1 MAKNDSS
8 KSKAELYR
16 EERKARIA
24 KAAKRNSKGTEM
36 RGKAAKVAKRVVAI
50 VVAAAIVCGIGWV
63 LIDNFGVIDKCTTA
77 VTVGKE
83 KVSTSDFNYYYTMQ
97 YQQTTYMSQYY
108 NENYGFS
115 MGYDTSKAPD
125 EQTTKDEDGNEITW
139 SEQFRKSAIEHVQYL
154 IANYN
159 EAIKAGY
166 SLTDD
171 EKAENNETIESYRSN
186 AETNHYS
193 LSAYLR
199 STFGG
204 GFNEKSFRKQLE
216 METITQRFVDDK
228 KDELLKA
235 VTDEEIKAEYDA
247 NRKNYDY
254 VDVTYFAVPYTNLTA
269 KDGESEEDLK
279 TRQTATNETTKNKIQ
294 AMFDGLT
301 DLASLKAAA
310 KAYKE
315 EGVENP
321 SADAEY
327 TTESKHTQF
336 TALSSAITEDG
347 ANWALDAA
355 RKAGDKAIFS
365 NETGSYIV
373 FVDKPIY
380 SMNSVSVRHCLVN
393 FNAEDADNVTDEEK
407 KAAKD
412 KADKLL
418 AEWLKGEKTEDS
430 FAAMATENTED
441 TGSKETGGLYEN
453 IRISDNYVDSFKDW
467 SFNTERKPGDT
478 GIIESTYGYHIMY
491 FVSNNTDDVDWK
503 DTIRTDM
510 GDKAYETYSEALIA
524 DGGDYAVTSSD
535 RWTNQVAKAFCEK
548 IRKNLAMNSGHSH
561 NHG

>member
-24 KAAKRNSKGTEM
+24 KAAKRNSKGGEM
-36 RGKAAKVAKRVVAI
+36 RNKASKIAKRVVAI
-50 VVAAAIVCGIGWV
+50 VVVAAIVCGIGWV

-97 YQQTTYMSQYY
+97 YQQTNYMSQYY
-108 NENYGFS
+108 SENYGFS

-125 EQTTKDEDGNEITW
+125 DQKTTDADGNEITW
-139 SEQFRKSAIEHVQYL
+139 SEKFRTSAIEQTQYL
-154 IANYN
+154 LANYN

-166 SLTDD
+166 ELTED
-171 EKAENNETIESYRSN
+171 EKAEINETIENYRSN

-199 STFGG
+199 ATFGG

-216 METITQRFVDDK
+216 METITQRFVEAK
-228 KDELLKA
+228 KAELLEG

-254 VDVTYFAVPYTNLTA
+254 VDVTYFAVPYTTLNA
-269 KDGESEEDLK
+269 KDGESEEDLAN
-279 TRQTATNETTKNKIQ
+279 RQKATNETTKKKIQ
-294 AMFDGLT
+294 EIYDGLT

-315 EGVENP
+315 EGVDNP
-321 SADAEY
+321 TEAEY
-327 TTESKHTQF
+327 TTESKHAQF
-336 TALSSAITEDG
+336 STLSSAITEDG
-347 ANWALDAA
+347 ANWAYDTA

-365 NETGSYIV
+365 NDSGSYIV
-373 FVDKPIY
+373 FIDKPIY

-393 FNAEDADNVTDEEK
+393 FNAEDSENVTDEEK
-407 KAAKD
+407 KAAYD

-418 AEWLKGEKTEDS
+418 QEWLKGDKSEDS
-430 FAAMATENTED
+430 FATMATENSED
-441 TGSKETGGLYEN
+441 TGSQETGGLYEN

-467 SFNTERKPGDT
+467 SFNPERKVGDT

-503 DTIRTDM
+503 DTIRTEK
-510 GDKAYETYSEALIA
+510 GDTAYDTFSEALIA
-524 DGGDYAVTSSD
+524 EDGEYPVTSSD
-535 RWTNQVAKAFCEK
+535 RWTKYVAKQFCDK
-548 IRKNLAMNSGHSH
+548 MKRNIAMNSGS
-561 NHG
+561 

>member
-24 KAAKRNSKGTEM
+24 KAAKKNSKGTEL
-36 RGKAAKVAKRVVAI
+36 RGKAAKIAKRVIAI

-63 LIDNFGVIDKCTTA
+63 LIDNFGLIDRCTTA
-77 VTVGKE
+77 LTVGKE

-125 EQTTKDEDGNEITW
+125 EQTTQGEDGEEIKW
-139 SEQFRKSAIEHVQYL
+139 SEQFRTSAIEQAQYL

-166 SLTDD
+166 ELTDD
-171 EKAENNETIESYRSN
+171 EKAEIKETIENYRSN

-199 STFGG
+199 ATFGG
-204 GFNEKSFRKQLE
+204 GFNEKAFQKQLE
-216 METITQRFVDDK
+216 METITQRFVEAK
-228 KDELLKA
+228 KAELLEG

-247 NRKNYDY
+247 NRKDYDY
-254 VDVTYFAVPYTNLTA
+254 VDVTYFAVPYTTLNA

-279 TRQTATNETTKNKIQ
+279 NRQTATNEVTKKKIQ
-294 AMFDGLT
+294 EMFDGLT

-321 SADAEY
+321 SADSEY
-327 TTESKHTQF
+327 TTESKHAQF
-336 TALSSAITEDG
+336 TNLSSAITEDG
-347 ANWALDAA
+347 ANWAFDSA

-365 NETGSYIV
+365 NDSGSYIV

-380 SMNSVSVRHCLVN
+380 TMNSVSVRHCLVN
-393 FNAEDADNVTDEEK
+393 FNAEDSENVTDEEK
-407 KAAKD
+407 KAAKE
-412 KADKLL
+412 KADALL
-418 AEWLKGEKTEDS
+418 AEWLKGDKSEDS
-430 FAAMATENTED
+430 FATMATENSDD
-441 TGSKETGGLYEN
+441 TGSQETGGLYEN

-467 SFNTERKPGDT
+467 SFNADRKAGDT

-510 GDKAYETYSEALIA
+510 GDKAYDTFSEALVA
-524 DGGDYAVTSSD
+524 EDGDYAVTSSD
-535 RWTNQVAKAFCEK
+535 RWTNYVAKAFCDK
-548 IRKNLAMNSGHSH
+548 IRKNLAMNS
-561 NHG
+561 NR

>member
-1 MAKNDSS
+1 
-8 KSKAELYR
+8 
-16 EERKARIA
+16 
-24 KAAKRNSKGTEM
+24 
-36 RGKAAKVAKRVVAI
+36 
-50 VVAAAIVCGIGWV
+50 
-63 LIDNFGVIDKCTTA
+63 
-77 VTVGKE
+77 
-83 KVSTSDFNYYYTMQ
+83 
-97 YQQTTYMSQYY
+97 
-108 NENYGFS
+108 
-115 MGYDTSKAPD
+115 
-125 EQTTKDEDGNEITW
+125 
-139 SEQFRKSAIEHVQYL
+139 
-154 IANYN
+154 
-159 EAIKAGY
+159 
-166 SLTDD
+166 
-171 EKAENNETIESYRSN
+171 
-186 AETNHYS
+186 
-193 LSAYLR
+193 
-199 STFGG
+199 
-204 GFNEKSFRKQLE
+204 
-216 METITQRFVDDK
+216 
-228 KDELLKA
+228 
-235 VTDEEIKAEYDA
+235 
-247 NRKNYDY
+247 
-254 VDVTYFAVPYTNLTA
+254 
-269 KDGESEEDLK
+269 
-279 TRQTATNETTKNKIQ
+279 
-294 AMFDGLT
+294 
-301 DLASLKAAA
+301 
-310 KAYKE
+310 
-315 EGVENP
+315 
-321 SADAEY
+321 
-327 TTESKHTQF
+327 
-336 TALSSAITEDG
+336 TALSSAVTEDG

-524 DGGDYAVTSSD
+524 DDGDYPVTSSD
-535 RWTNQVAKAFCEK
+535 RWTNQVAKAFCDK
-548 IRKNLAMNSGHSH
+548 IRKNLAMNSGNSH

>member
-24 KAAKRNSKGTEM
+24 KAAKRNSKGGEM
-36 RGKAAKVAKRVVAI
+36 RNKASKIAKRVVAI
-50 VVAAAIVCGIGWV
+50 VVVAAIVCGIGWV

-97 YQQTTYMSQYY
+97 YQQTNYMSQYY
-108 NENYGFS
+108 SENYGFS

-125 EQTTKDEDGNEITW
+125 DQTTTDADGNTIPW
-139 SEQFRKSAIEHVQYL
+139 SEQFRTSAIEQAQYL

-166 SLTDD
+166 ELTDD
-171 EKAENNETIESYRSN
+171 EKAEINETIENYRSQ
-186 AETNHYS
+186 AESNHYS

-199 STFGG
+199 ATFGG

-216 METITQRFVDDK
+216 METIVQRFVEAK
-228 KDELLKA
+228 KAELLEG

-254 VDVTYFAVPYTNLTA
+254 VDVTYFAVPYTTLNA
-269 KDGESEEDLK
+269 KDGESEEDLAN
-279 TRQTATNETTKNKIQ
+279 RQKATNETTKKKIQ
-294 AMFDGLT
+294 SIYDGLT

-315 EGVENP
+315 EGVDNP
-321 SADAEY
+321 TDAEY
-327 TTESKHTQF
+327 TTESKHAQF
-336 TALSSAITEDG
+336 SALSSAITEDG
-347 ANWALDAA
+347 ANWAYDTA

-365 NETGSYIV
+365 NDSGSYIV
-373 FVDKPIY
+373 FIDKPIY

-393 FNAEDADNVTDEEK
+393 FNAEDSENVTDEEK
-407 KAAKD
+407 KAAYD

-418 AEWLKGEKTEDS
+418 QEWLKGDKTEDS
-430 FAAMATENTED
+430 FATMATENSED

-467 SFNTERKPGDT
+467 SFNPERKAGDT

-503 DTIRTDM
+503 DTIRTEK
-510 GDKAYETYSEALIA
+510 GDTAYDTFSEALIA
-524 DGGDYAVTSSD
+524 EDGEYPVTSSD
-535 RWTNQVAKAFCEK
+535 RWTNYVAKQFCDK
-548 IRKNLAMNSGHSH
+548 MKRNIAMNSGK
-561 NHG
+561 